1 MSYPLAGIRV
11 VPPGVVAVTFTS
23 PGGVVATAYADS
35 NGVTA
40 ITLPDTISAQKTYY
54 LASNGP
60 WNVSVKLA
68 GTELSGQTLTLEDAE
83 VATVSPSVPGVQPG
97 GYVPTSTKRA
107 QYPMGGDG
115 SAGITNFNTPWCVR
129 QTVLLPITPTRY
141 RYRIRNVSLL
151 AGTVTAGA
159 LTFAGI
165 WQGPMNLAN
174 ANWQGDFVSASTQ
187 DVGAFSSPA
196 DGSQYVSAW
205 ITNAGQIQANV
216 PRAVSIGFTGNL
228 AIAWASYPTWAAT
241 GAGADTG
248 AGNLTMPASPSFGA
262 AVLDVVLE
270 YEWVGAQ
277 KKVTWLG
284 DSITSGITTLVT
296 TALGLTGIGCSHPI
310 LSAQRFGYVS
320 ENFGIAGT
328 TLQYWANAAA
338 VGWTQRDFATTVPD
352 VAVIALGTND
362 ITGGRTAAQMTSNLQ
377 TIIANLKT
385 LGINRVGV
393 ATIVPGAF
401 NTAQEAVRQSYN
413 TLTVRACPPGVD
425 FCVDFDAAL
434 ALNKGFSTTVAAGS
448 NTVNLNT
455 FTTGSPGTLN
465 VASTAGSDSSGA
477 IVVDTAASPSLNVIT
492 YTGITATTFTGCVQT
507 VAGSAVLATGQ
518 AVHAGGQCIPQWG
531 NTYPHTSTPAGASI
545 LAQASNIQ

>member
-1 MSYPLAGIRV
+1 
-11 VPPGVVAVTFTS
+11 
-23 PGGVVATAYADS
+23 
-35 NGVTA
+35 
-40 ITLPDTISAQKTYY
+40 
-54 LASNGP
+54 
-60 WNVSVKLA
+60 
-68 GTELSGQTLTLEDAE
+68 
-83 VATVSPSVPGVQPG
+83 
-97 GYVPTSTKRA
+97 
-107 QYPMGGDG
+107 
-115 SAGITNFNTPWCVR
+115 
-129 QTVLLPITPTRY
+129 
-141 RYRIRNVSLL
+141 
-151 AGTVTAGA
+151 
-159 LTFAGI
+159 
-165 WQGPMNLAN
+165 
-174 ANWQGDFVSASTQ
+174 
-187 DVGAFSSPA
+187 
-196 DGSQYVSAW
+196 
-205 ITNAGQIQANV
+205 
-216 PRAVSIGFTGNL
+216 
-228 AIAWASYPTWAAT
+228 
-241 GAGADTG
+241 
-248 AGNLTMPASPSFGA
+248 
-262 AVLDVVLE
+262 
-270 YEWVGAQ
+270 
-277 KKVTWLG
+277 
-284 DSITSGITTLVT
+284 
-296 TALGLTGIGCSHPI
+296 
-310 LSAQRFGYVS
+310 
-320 ENFGIAGT
+320 
-328 TLQYWANAAA
+328 
-338 VGWTQRDFATTVPD
+338 
-352 VAVIALGTND
+352 
-362 ITGGRTAAQMTSNLQ
+362 MTSNLQ